1 MKILNY
7 GSMNIDNV
15 YQVEH
20 MIHPGETQMAIAKNV
35 FAGGKGLNQSI
46 AIAKAGGTVYHAGV
60 VGEDGAIL
68 MDTLAKHGVDTRYV
82 KHAAGP
88 SGHTVIQVDSSG
100 QNSIIVFAGENMRV
114 LDEDIE
120 RVLSEFNKG
129 DLLILQNELDH
140 SPAIM
145 RMASERGMTII
156 FNPSP
161 VNSTLNSYPLACVD
175 WFLLNE
181 IEGKALTQETE
192 PKRILAVLKA
202 LYPNA
207 GIVLTL
213 GRRRILHAR
222 RRDSLSTRLSGSAGR
237 YHRRRR
243 YLYGLFRHRAF
254 PRRRFI
260 QGDGASRQGCRYRC
274 KPRRRRREHSLH

>member
-20 MIHPGETQMAIAKNV
+20 MIRPGETQMAIAKNV

-100 QNSIIVFAGENMRV
+100 QKTASSSLPEKTCAFWMKILSVCFPNSI
-114 LDEDIE
+114 
-120 RVLSEFNKG
+120 K
-129 DLLILQNELDH
+129 
-140 SPAIM
+140 AICSSCKM
-145 RMASERGMTII
+145 SWII
-156 FNPSP
+156 HLPSCAWLP
-161 VNSTLNSYPLACVD
+161 
-175 WFLLNE
+175 
-181 IEGKALTQETE
+181 
-192 PKRILAVLKA
+192 
-202 LYPNA
+202 
-207 GIVLTL
+207 
-213 GRRRILHAR
+213 
-222 RRDSLSTRLSGSAGR
+222 SA
-237 YHRRRR
+237 
-243 YLYGLFRHRAF
+243 A
-254 PRRRFI
+254 
-260 QGDGASRQGCRYRC
+260 
-274 KPRRRRREHSLH
+274 

>member
-82 KHAAGP
+82 KRAAGP

-120 RVLSEFNKG
+120 RVLPNSIK
-129 DLLILQNELDH
+129 
-140 SPAIM
+140 AICSSCKM
-145 RMASERGMTII
+145 SWII
-156 FNPSP
+156 RLPSCAWLP
-161 VNSTLNSYPLACVD
+161 
-175 WFLLNE
+175 
-181 IEGKALTQETE
+181 
-192 PKRILAVLKA
+192 
-202 LYPNA
+202 
-207 GIVLTL
+207 
-213 GRRRILHAR
+213 
-222 RRDSLSTRLSGSAGR
+222 SA
-237 YHRRRR
+237 
-243 YLYGLFRHRAF
+243 A
-254 PRRRFI
+254 
-260 QGDGASRQGCRYRC
+260 
-274 KPRRRRREHSLH
+274 